1 MGSLLLLDSQIRWEG
16 GMKLTEKQKK
26 FADYYIELGN
36 ATQAAIKAGYSA
48 KYANTN
54 ASKLLQNTTTKSYID
69 ERMEQLASER
79 IMSAQEILERLSL
92 IANAKIK
99 ETVVVANADG
109 YSEVE
114 KPPDFKVQIQAMKEL
129 LKRYP
134 GNDKLLEQTL
144 RKLTAEAD
152 IAEFKAAMIQSAT
165 DKSTEEK
172 LDELLGKISEVIDDK

>member
-1 MGSLLLLDSQIRWEG
+1 
-16 GMKLTEKQKK
+16 MKLTEKQKK

-36 ATQAAIKAGYSA
+36 AEEAAIKAGYS
-48 KYANTN
+48 KNYAR
-54 ASKLLQNTTTKSYID
+54 ASAYKLLANVGIKKYID
-69 ERMEQLASER
+69 ERMEQIASER
-79 IMSAQEILERLSL
+79 IMSAQEILERLTK
-92 IANAKIK
+92 IAKADIK
-99 ETVVVANADG
+99 ETVVIANADG

-114 KPPDFKVQIQAMKEL
+114 KPPDFKTQIQAMKEL

>member
-1 MGSLLLLDSQIRWEG
+1 
-16 GMKLTEKQKK
+16 MKLTEKQKR
-26 FADYYIELGN
+26 FCDEYIKLGN
-36 ATQAAIKAGYSA
+36 ATQAAINAGYSKRTA
-48 KYANTN
+48 RSQGQRLLTN
-54 ASKLLQNTTTKSYID
+54 VDIKNYID

-92 IANAKIK
+92 IAKADIK
-99 ETVVVANADG
+99 ETVVIANAEG

>member
-1 MGSLLLLDSQIRWEG
+1 
-16 GMKLTEKQKK
+16 MKLTKKQQD

-36 ATQAAIKAGYSA
+36 AEEAAIKAGYS
-48 KYANTN
+48 KNYAR
-54 ASKLLQNTTTKSYID
+54 ASAYKLLANVGIKKYID
-69 ERMEQLASER
+69 KRMEQLASER

-99 ETVVVANADG
+99 ETVVVANAEG

>member
-1 MGSLLLLDSQIRWEG
+1 
-16 GMKLTEKQKK
+16 MKLTEKQKK

-36 ATQAAIKAGYSA
+36 ATQAAIKAGYS
-48 KYANTN
+48 KKTANTIAAQN
-54 ASKLLQNTTTKSYID
+54 LAKLSIKNYID
-69 ERMEQLASER
+69 ERMEQIASER

-99 ETVVVANADG
+99 ETVVVANAEG

-114 KPPDFKVQIQAMKEL
+114 KPPDFKTQIQAMKEL

-134 GNDKLLEQTL
+134 DNDRLLEQQL

>member
-1 MGSLLLLDSQIRWEG
+1 
-16 GMKLTEKQKK
+16 MKLTEKQKR
-26 FADYYIELGN
+26 FCDEYIKLGN
-36 ATQAAIKAGYSA
+36 AKEAAINAGYSKKTA
-48 KYANTN
+48 KSMGAEN
-54 ASKLLQNTTTKSYID
+54 LTKPDLKKYID

-99 ETVVVANADG
+99 ETVVVANAEG

-172 LDELLGKISEVIDDK
+172 LDELLGKISEAVDDN

>member
-1 MGSLLLLDSQIRWEG
+1 
-16 GMKLTEKQKK
+16 MKLTEKQKK
-26 FADYYIELGN
+26 FADYYIESGN
-36 ATQAAIKAGYSA
+36 ATQAAIKAGYSERTA
-48 KYANTN
+48 RSQGQRLLTN
-54 ASKLLQNTTTKSYID
+54 VDIKNYID
-69 ERMEQLASER
+69 KQITKLASER

-92 IANAKIK
+92 IAKAEIT
-99 ETVVVANADG
+99 ETVVVASADG

-114 KPPDFKVQIQAMKEL
+114 KPPDFKTQISAMKEL

-134 GNDKLLEQTL
+134 DNDKFLEQQL

-165 DKSTEEK
+165 DESTEDK

>member
-1 MGSLLLLDSQIRWEG
+1 
-16 GMKLTEKQKK
+16 MKLTEKQKR
-26 FADYYIELGN
+26 FCDEYIKLGN
-36 ATQAAIKAGYSA
+36 AKEAAINAGYSKKTA
-48 KYANTN
+48 KSMGAEN
-54 ASKLLQNTTTKSYID
+54 LTKPDLKKYID

-92 IANAKIK
+92 IASAKIK
-99 ETVVVANADG
+99 ETVVVANAEG
-109 YSEVE
+109 YAEVE

-152 IAEFKAAMIQSAT
+152 IAEFKATMIQSAT
-165 DKSTEEK
+165 GKSTEDK

>member
-1 MGSLLLLDSQIRWEG
+1 
-16 GMKLTEKQKK
+16 MKLTKKQQD

-36 ATQAAIKAGYSA
+36 AEEAAIKAGYS
-48 KYANTN
+48 KNYAR
-54 ASKLLQNTTTKSYID
+54 ASAYKLLANVGIKKYID
-69 ERMEQLASER
+69 ERMKQLASER

-99 ETVVVANADG
+99 ETVVVANAEG

>member
-1 MGSLLLLDSQIRWEG
+1 MMAFCVGRRREG
-16 GMKLTEKQKK
+16 GMKLTKKQQD
-26 FADYYIELGN
+26 FADYYIELSN
-36 ATQAAIKAGYSA
+36 ATQAAIKAGYSEKTA
-48 KYANTN
+48 RFTGAEN
-54 ASKLLQNTTTKSYID
+54 LTKPNIKKYID

-79 IMSAQEILERLSL
+79 IMSTQKILERLSL
-92 IANAKIK
+92 IANAEIK
-99 ETVVVANADG
+99 ETVVVANAEG

-114 KPPDFKVQIQAMKEL
+114 KPPDFKTQIQAMKEL

-152 IAEFKAAMIQSAT
+152 IAEFKATMIQSAT